1 MSSLTQQ
8 IAAAR
13 KHIKNSLD
21 SVRTFK
27 LCVVLVRFKW
37 ELPSLS
43 LLINKLKTFQV
54 DNLSSGLSAAEEM
67 ALMKKL
73 GALEVENKELKKGE
87 EWLV

>member
-1 MSSLTQQ
+1 M
-8 IAAAR
+8 
-13 KHIKNSLD
+13 
-21 SVRTFK
+21 
-27 LCVVLVRFKW
+27 LVRFKW

-43 LLINKLKTFQV
+43 LLINKVKTFQV